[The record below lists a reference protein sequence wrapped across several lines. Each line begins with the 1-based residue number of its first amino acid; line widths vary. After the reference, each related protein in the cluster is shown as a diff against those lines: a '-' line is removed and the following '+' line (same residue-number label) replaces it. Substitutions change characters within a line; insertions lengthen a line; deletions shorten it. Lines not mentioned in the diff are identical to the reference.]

1 MQDLKSPRWISA
13 KGLLFVVLGCSA
25 GALLLVEHPG
35 LMTLV
40 LLVITVWSFCRA
52 YYFAFYVLEHYVDP
66 SFRYSGLV
74 SLLCHVFGKPVT
86 PSRRD

>member
-1 MQDLKSPRWISA
+1 MRDLTSPRRITA
-13 KGLLFVVLGCSA
+13 KGLLFVMPGCLS

-35 LMTLV
+35 LTTLV

-52 YYFAFYVLEHYVDP
+52 YHFAFYVLEHYVDP
-66 SFRYSGLV
+66 TYRYWGLV
-74 SLLCHVFGKPVT
+74 SLLHHFFTKRVT